1 MRINRS
7 GWILLAAIMLAACD
21 ARVHDP
27 WVQDDSYLKQER
39 SRSAQLDEQLD
50 RRIQG
55 QAER

>member
-1 MRINRS
+1 MKINA
-7 GWILLAAIMLAACD
+7 GWIVLATVMLAGCD
-21 ARVHDP
+21 SRTHDP
-27 WVQDDSYLKQER
+27 WVQNDDYLKEER